1 MKKILIPLATK
12 HQRGKIFPIFIPFL
26 GCPFRCIFCSQEKQ
40 TGTQNKTLIQ
50 ILDEKKQDFLQ
61 FIKNTKEKVIDLAF
75 YGGTFTALPKEDF
88 FLCLDFFLFCKEHA
102 QKKNIF
108 LQGRCSTRPDCLNN
122 NQALILLKNYGINL
136 IELGIQSFN
145 DTVLF
150 ASKRG
155 YDTQIAQ
162 KACEDILAN
171 GYELGIQLMAG
182 LPNQTTNIFL
192 TDVQKALTIKPHCLR
207 YYPCLVP
214 QGTQLAKLYLQGKFQ
229 TWNYEQTINT
239 MGEAL
244 ALAWQN
250 HIPVIRLSVA
260 PEQEFDKTILAG
272 VRSPSLGSAIMG
284 KALLINI
291 QKNLYNLSPY
301 NKEYIYLN
309 LPKKTQGFLFGEK
322 NTLKNEWEKL
332 LPLKHINFINC
343 FKENPQAELIFV
355 NKD

>member
-1 MKKILIPLATK
+1 MQKIYISLGTS

-40 TGTQNKTLIQ
+40 TGTQNKALVQ

-61 FIKNTKEKVIDLAF
+61 FIENTKEKIIDIAF
-75 YGGTFTALPKEDF
+75 YGGTFTALSKQDF
-88 FLCLDFFLFCKEHA
+88 FHCLDFFLFCKENA
-102 QKKNIF
+102 YKKNIF

-122 NQALILLKNYGINL
+122 NQALILLKEYGINL

-145 DTVLF
+145 NNVLL

-162 KACEDILAN
+162 KACEDILTS

-192 TDVQKALTIKPHCLR
+192 NDVQKALSLKPHCLR

-214 QGTQLAKLYLQGKFQ
+214 QGTKLAELYLQGKYQ
-229 TWNYEQTINT
+229 TWNYEQTVDT
-239 MGEAL
+239 LGEAL
-244 ALAWQN
+244 ALAWQKR
-250 HIPVIRLSVA
+250 IPVIRLSVA
-260 PEQEFDKTILAG
+260 PEQEFDKMILAG

-284 KALLINI
+284 KALLLSTQKKINSFNYEKKI
-291 QKNLYNLSPY
+291 LF
-301 NKEYIYLN
+301 LN
-309 LPKKTQGFLFGEK
+309 VPKKTQGFLFGER
-322 NTLKNEWEKL
+322 NILKSEWEKI
-332 LPLKHINFINC
+332 LPLTHINYINQTTSD
-343 FKENPQAELIFV
+343 NYAELIFV